1 MLSKFKRTF
10 SFIHSHPL
18 AKKYIFK
25 AYTKFFLWQLQ
36 TFLFPKKLYVK
47 HFIGNVNFL
56 AKKQLTGI
64 TGNIYCGL
72 HEFNDMGFLLHFLRS
87 EDTFFDIGANV
98 GTYTLLASGL
108 CKSKTTAFEPIPTTY
123 SILKANVDLNKLG
136 NLVTL
141 ENKGISSKKD
151 KLYFTVDEDTTNHIV
166 LNIKDNQCTI
176 LVETDILDIYYLKN
190 KPSLIK
196 IDVEGFEKEVLNG
209 ASLTLADLTLKA
221 IIIELNGSG
230 GRYGYDDQEIH
241 NKLLSHGFKPH
252 DYNPFTRE
260 LVEIK
265 IFGSHNTIYLRDI
278 EFVTDRLNSAET
290 FKIFNRSI

>member
-10 SFIHSHPL
+10 SFIHNHPL

-25 AYTKFFLWQLQ
+25 AYKKFLLWQLQ
-36 TFLFPKKLYVK
+36 TLFFPEKLYVK
-47 HFIGNVNFL
+47 HFIGNINFY

-98 GTYTLLASGL
+98 GAYTLLASGL
-108 CKSKTTAFEPIPTTY
+108 CNSKTIAFEPIPTTY
-123 SILKANVDLNKLG
+123 SILKANIDLNKLG
-136 NLVTL
+136 NLVTT

-151 KLYFTVDEDTTNHIV
+151 KLYFTVDEDTTNHILINV
-166 LNIKDNQCTI
+166 KDNQHTI
-176 LVETDILDIYYLKN
+176 LVETDMLDIYYLKN

-196 IDVEGFEKEVLNG
+196 IDVEGFEREVLNG
-209 ASLTLADLTLKA
+209 ANLTLADLTLKA

-230 GRYGYDDQEIH
+230 SRYGYDDQEIH
-241 NKLLSHGFKPH
+241 DKLLSNGFKPH
-252 DYNPFTRE
+252 DYNPLKRE
-260 LVEIK
+260 LVEIT

-278 EFVTDRLNSAET
+278 EFVTDRLNSAAA